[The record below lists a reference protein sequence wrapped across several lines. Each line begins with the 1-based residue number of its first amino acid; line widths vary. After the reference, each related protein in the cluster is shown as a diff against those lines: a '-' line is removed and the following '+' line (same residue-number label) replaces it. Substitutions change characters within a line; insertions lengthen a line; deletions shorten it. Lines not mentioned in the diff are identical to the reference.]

1 VSLLSAFAAELEFS
15 AAVDRTRVGLG
26 EQLVLTVT
34 VSGSGIGRVPQPK
47 LPSLDGFDRL
57 GSTSS
62 SSSNIS
68 FVNGRMSQEN
78 RTSFIYYLAPN
89 REGDLIIPPCT
100 LDFKS
105 SIYTTRP
112 IDVTVSKEPQAPPP
126 RQQPPDPFGMFAPPS
141 RSAPQSGSVRD
152 DVHLLAWAD
161 RTDVYQGEQV
171 NVNYTFYTRLQV
183 ANLNLAQPPSFT
195 GFWVEK
201 LFDAQDLDY
210 QRREYNG
217 RQYDAA
223 AIKRVA
229 LFPTRPGELEVGPMR
244 LSGAAVRSG
253 GFFFNTTEPFEV
265 ASSAIA
271 ISVRPLPDS
280 GVPAGFTGGVGS
292 FEVAAEL
299 DNDSSVGGEPVN
311 LTIRVSGTG
320 NIQLV
325 GEPELPRVSAV
336 KALNPETRDKVSR
349 SGGSVSGTREFVY
362 PLIPQADGRHV
373 IPGIELGFFD
383 PKAGSYYTQATPR
396 LEFTATGARPTVPP
410 GEEETG
416 MRVLSTDIR
425 HIKPAGS
432 IRPVAGGWSANPPW
446 WAWLCYPL
454 GLVLLLAGVFVGRHR
469 SKLEQDRGYARLR
482 RSSRLVRKRLARANA
497 RLKSGQE
504 RGFHAELA
512 GAVQGYVGDRFDI
525 EAQGMTG
532 DEVAA
537 ELTRRG
543 VDDATARE
551 LLALLRDCDTAR
563 FSPGMAECRPQEML
577 ERARR
582 LLESL

>member
-1 VSLLSAFAAELEFS
+1 VAAELEFS
-15 AAVDRTRVGLG
+15 ASVDRTAVGIG
-26 EQLVLTVT
+26 EQFTLTVT
-34 VSGSGIGRVPQPK
+34 VSGSGIGRVPQPR
-47 LPSLDGFDRL
+47 LPALDGFDRL

-89 REGDLIIPPCT
+89 REGDLAIPPCT
-100 LDFKS
+100 LDFKG
-105 SIYTTRP
+105 SIYTTRS
-112 IDVTVSKEPQAPPP
+112 IDVTVTRESQAPPP
-126 RQQPPDPFGMFAPPS
+126 RQQQQRQQPPDPFGMFAPPV
-141 RSAPQSGSVRD
+141 RPAPQSGSVRD

-244 LSGAAVRSG
+244 LSGAVVRSG
-253 GFFFNTTEPFEV
+253 GFFFNTSEPFEV
-265 ASSAIA
+265 ASSAIR
-271 ISVRPLPDS
+271 INVRPLPDS
-280 GVPAGFTGGVGS
+280 GVPAGFTGGVGK

-299 DNDSSVGGEPVN
+299 DSDSSAGGEPVN

-325 GEPELPRVSAV
+325 GEPELPHVSAV
-336 KALNPETRDKVSR
+336 KVLNPETRDKVSR
-349 SGGSVSGTREFVY
+349 SGDAVSGTREFVY
-362 PLIPQADGRHV
+362 PIIPQADGRHV

-383 PKAGSYYTQATPR
+383 PRAGSYYTRATPR
-396 LEFTATGARPTVPP
+396 LEFTATGARPSGPLT
-410 GEEETG
+410 EAETG

-425 HIKPAGS
+425 HIKSAGS
-432 IRPVAGGWSANPPW
+432 IRPVAGGWSASPPW

-454 GLVLLLAGVFVGRHR
+454 GLAVLLAGVFIGRHR
-469 SKLEQDRGYARLR
+469 RKLEQDRGYARFR
-482 RSSRLVRKRLARANA
+482 RSSKLVRKRLARAHA
-497 RLKSGQE
+497 LLKSGQE

-532 DEVAA
+532 DEIAA
-537 ELTRRG
+537 EITRRG

-551 LLALLRDCDTAR
+551 LLVLLRDCDTAR
-563 FSPGMAECRPQEML
+563 FSPGMAESRPQDML
-577 ERARR
+577 ERAEEVLGR
-582 LLESL
+582 L